1 MSPITVFF
9 LALFLLAACLIF
21 YTYVLFPAILTWL
34 SERQGPVKPEPGK
47 AVHPVS
53 ILMSVFNEEKVIAEK
68 LNSILTGD
76 FPLDKIEII
85 IGSDCSTDSTD
96 RIVEEFAVKHR
107 NIRFLRYSQ
116 RRGKPSVVNDLIA
129 NASNE
134 IIILTDAN
142 VFFEKETI
150 GRLLVPFNKDE
161 IGLVGANILNVGLR
175 KDGISFQE
183 KSYIQRENLIK
194 FREGKLWGCMMGPF
208 GGCYALRKN
217 LFTQVPAGFL
227 VDDFYISMKVMEK
240 GFKCVNQLDSVCYE
254 DVSNDM
260 RQEYKRKARIS
271 AGNYQNL
278 KVFSKFLLRP
288 FTPVGFCFI
297 SHKFLRW
304 MTPFL
309 ILLSLISLAV
319 LSTYNKIFLTMLL
332 FELIMLT
339 TPLIDF
345 VLGKM
350 SIHLKF
356 LRFASYFS
364 YMNLALIRG
373 FFNYAS
379 GIKSGIWQPTKRN

>member
-1 MSPITVFF
+1 
-9 LALFLLAACLIF
+9 
-21 YTYVLFPAILTWL
+21 
-34 SERQGPVKPEPGK
+34 
-47 AVHPVS
+47 
-53 ILMSVFNEEKVIAEK
+53 
-68 LNSILTGD
+68 
-76 FPLDKIEII
+76 
-85 IGSDCSTDSTD
+85 
-96 RIVEEFAVKHR
+96 
-107 NIRFLRYSQ
+107 
-116 RRGKPSVVNDLIA
+116 
-129 NASNE
+129 
-134 IIILTDAN
+134 
-142 VFFEKETI
+142 
-150 GRLLVPFNKDE
+150 
-161 IGLVGANILNVGLR
+161 
-175 KDGISFQE
+175 
-183 KSYIQRENLIK
+183 
-194 FREGKLWGCMMGPF
+194 MMGPF
-208 GGCYALRKN
+208 GGCYALRKK
-217 LFTQVPAGFL
+217 LFTEVPTGFL

-260 RQEYKRKARIS
+260 RQEYRRKARIS

-278 KVFSKFLLRP
+278 KVFAKFLLRP

-319 LSTYNKIFLTMLL
+319 LSASYKIFLTMLL

-339 TPLIDF
+339 TPLIDY

-379 GIKSGIWQPTKRN
+379 GVKSGIWQPTKRN